1 MPCSIKYRLI
11 LIVVDFF
18 LYFFFNWSQIL
29 AVFTWEILAVFT
41 WGFLRNNRILLS
53 WLKLIQ
59 FFALYSV
66 LIVLF
71 SRNKSVE
78 VQYLQFLHRGTL
90 NSYCFK
96 FYLCLQLRV
105 LISLLLLRLFTQHY
119 RLVKYLTRVP
129 FVVKERIRIIW
140 ANFMNFITE
149 RLRHLAMVIYCR
161 IVQSKVNQS

>member
-1 MPCSIKYRLI
+1 MPCSIKYRFI

-29 AVFTWEILAVFT
+29 AVFTWA
-41 WGFLRNNRILLS
+41 FLRNNRILFS
-53 WLKLIQ
+53 WLKFIQ

-78 VQYLQFLHRGTL
+78 VQYLQFLHGRTL

-96 FYLCLQLRV
+96 FYLCLQLWV
-105 LISLLLLRLFTQHY
+105 LISLLLLRLITQHY
-119 RLVKYLTRVP
+119 RLVKCLTRVP
-129 FVVKERIRIIW
+129 FVVTERIRIIW
-140 ANFMNFITE
+140 ANFMNFVTE
-149 RLRHLAMVIYCR
+149 RLRHLAMVICCR
-161 IVQSKVNQS
+161 IVQSKVN

>member
-18 LYFFFNWSQIL
+18 LYYFFNWSQIL
-29 AVFTWEILAVFT
+29 AVFTWA
-41 WGFLRNNRILLS
+41 FLRNNRIPPS
-53 WLKLIQ
+53 WLKFIQ

-71 SRNKSVE
+71 LRNKSVE
-78 VQYLQFLHRGTL
+78 EQYFQFLHRGTL

-105 LISLLLLRLFTQHY
+105 LISLLLLGLFTQHY
-119 RLVKYLTRVP
+119 RLVKYFTSVS
-129 FVVKERIRIIW
+129 FVVKKRIRIIL

-149 RLRHLAMVIYCR
+149 RLRHLAMVICCR